1 MKNTQF
7 LTGIGIFL
15 LILNTFVVSANGFQH
30 HFNMESDTLK
40 KGGIVF
46 FRTNQLQVL
55 EDFYLHEIGCELWLD
70 QGACKIFQHGNM
82 LFGFC
87 ESEEMDQEG
96 TITFF
101 YPDREQVD
109 RMYEQLRDIALNPPK
124 MNEKF
129 NIYNFYARDPEGHLI
144 EFQSFNHELE
154 PYYYR

>member
-1 MKNTQF
+1 MKNTAF
-7 LTGIGIFL
+7 FTVFVIFL
-15 LILNTFVVSANGFQH
+15 LALNTYTTSIKAFQNLNH
-30 HFNMESDTLK
+30 MESDTTK

-46 FRTNQLQVL
+46 FRTNNLSVL
-55 EDFYLHEIGCELWLD
+55 EDFYLQKIGCELWLD

-87 ESEEMDQEG
+87 KSEEADQEG

-101 YPDREQVD
+101 YPEREQVD
-109 RMYEQLRDIALNPPK
+109 HMYNKLEDIAQSPPK

-144 EFQSFNHELE
+144 EFQSFNHELK
-154 PYYYR
+154 PY

>member
-1 MKNTQF
+1 MKNTHF

-15 LILNTFVVSANGFQH
+15 LILNTFGSSAITFQD
-30 HFNMESDTLK
+30 HFIMESDTTK

-46 FRTNQLQVL
+46 FKTNRLATL
-55 EDFYLHEIGCELWLD
+55 EDFYIEEIGCELWLD

-87 ESEEMDQEG
+87 KSEEVDLEG

-109 RMYEQLRDIALNPPK
+109 RMYQKLEDVALNPPK
-124 MNEKF
+124 INEKF

-144 EFQSFNHELE
+144 EFQSFNHELK
-154 PYYYR
+154 PY

>member
-1 MKNTQF
+1 MKNTATF
-7 LTGIGIFL
+7 PVMVIFL
-15 LILNTFVVSANGFQH
+15 LALYTFMTSSKAFQNLND
-30 HFNMESDTLK
+30 MESDTTK

-46 FRTNQLQVL
+46 FRTNNLTAL
-55 EDFYLHEIGCELWLD
+55 EDFYLHKIGCELWLD

-87 ESEEMDQEG
+87 KSEEVDQEG

-109 RMYEQLRDIALNPPK
+109 HMYNRLEDIALSSPK

-144 EFQSFNHELE
+144 EFQSFNHELK
-154 PYYYR
+154 PY

>member
-1 MKNTQF
+1 MKNTAF
-7 LTGIGIFL
+7 FSVFVIFL
-15 LILNTFVVSANGFQH
+15 FILNTFETSANAFQNC
-30 HFNMESDTLK
+30 FNMEKDTTR

-46 FRTNQLQVL
+46 FRTNHLSAL

-87 ESEEMDQEG
+87 KSEEVDQEG

-101 YPDREQVD
+101 YPEREQVD
-109 RMYEQLRDIALNPPK
+109 RMYEKFKDIALDPPK
-124 MNEKF
+124 MNEQF

-144 EFQSFNHELE
+144 EFQTFNHELK
-154 PYYYR
+154 PY